1 MQTLWP
7 VIVGGLIGIAGGLIG
22 PPVLQWLQAKE
33 RERRLRGEKFEAL
46 VIAILETQ
54 VWLTE
59 VLNAQFRGRGDF
71 VRVCPITKAYAIA
84 TIYFPCLLTKVNE
97 LNDVTL
103 DHVQWIAQAALKK
116 QSGVEGYADDEA
128 VSYQP
133 FKDKMNEMIG
143 ELNRT
148 AGREFGVSVRK
159 PAGF

>member
-1 MQTLWP
+1 M
-7 VIVGGLIGIAGGLIG
+7 IGIAGGLIG

-54 VWLTE
+54 VWLAE
-59 VLNAQFRGRGDF
+59 VQNAQFRGRGD
-71 VRVCPITKAYAIA
+71 VRLCPITKAYAIA

-97 LNDVTL
+97 LNAVTL

-116 QSGVEGYADDEA
+116 HSGVEGYADDVA
-128 VSYQP
+128 VSYQL
-133 FKDKMNEMIG
+133 FTDKMNEMIG

-148 AGREFGVSVRK
+148 AGREFGVRAGVRSL
-159 PAGF
+159 GQ